1 MDQQIDVCDKYSKPR
16 NANSPA
22 HANTLPACN
31 RLTRGVDEY
40 VIPATTGDSL
50 NLSVIQSF
58 TKHTPYVL
66 RTLRSAVPPNA
77 YPSIS
82 SLNKLKTQ
90 ITYHVAGNGAAGVFT
105 NLDILVTPGSGAAL
119 QLILKTF
126 AERDSPVIIAHPN
139 YPGFAHDAHATT
151 TMVKYVRC
159 HNGDEKDLS
168 YLEAALESVYTPAGG
183 KADGFGAPI
192 VYLSNPNLP
201 IGYSM
206 DQHTILHFKSLTRR
220 WPSVVWIVDE
230 AYAEWTFTENN
241 YVDCANVIVVRTFSK
256 AFAAAGI
263 RVGYM
268 MVNHSLSKH
277 ISKHMCTKAIPGVNI
292 DTALAI
298 MQDRQHYLTAAKS
311 DLTRWAKW
319 VRSVNQL
326 AEHST
331 WFDPVTY
338 SGKVPFIIL
347 PTKDAPYL
355 CDVMEYHG
363 IMVRD
368 KTKDLG
374 FGCVRI
380 CLADDDALAKVYSVL
395 DGLCTSPEKIA
406 HVKHWFVDIDKTIRE
421 SYGSPVPKS
430 LVYCIN
436 SLAKRS
442 NITFI
447 TDNRAGH
454 DTVKRYMKAQDIRYT
469 RIITPAK
476 TAGITLTPSEQSE
489 GYKILDDSVILVKFP
504 RVSTRLMLAIKKTRH
519 VQVIETDMWDDA
531 EETHQH
537 TATTASNLDAEVNRH
552 ACRGLKVPA
561 VGSFLKLIP
570 HDYKLGVFGKQTLNV
585 NRPQGEVAIMVGD
598 SNSDYLFARRNGM
611 TFIKVRTPADT
622 LAIMKSIT

>member
-1 MDQQIDVCDKYSKPR
+1 MGDTRKSALLQS
-16 NANSPA
+16 N
-22 HANTLPACN
+22 LPTCN
-31 RLTRGVDEY
+31 LLTSMLDAY
-40 VIPATTGDSL
+40 VIPATTGDNL

-66 RTLRSAVPPNA
+66 RTLRSPVPPNA

-90 ITYHVAGNGAAGVFT
+90 IAYHVGGGAGTSQLANI
-105 NLDILVTPGSGAAL
+105 DILVTPGSGSAL

-159 HNGDEKDLS
+159 HNGDEKDLQR
-168 YLEAALESVYTPAGG
+168 LEDTLKDTSHHNPNNGRAGG
-183 KADGFGAPI
+183 SPI

-206 DQHTILHFKSLTRR
+206 DQQTIHYFKSLARR
-220 WPSVVWIVDE
+220 WPGVVWIVDE

-241 YVDCANVIVVRTFSK
+241 YVDCANIIVVRTFSK

-268 MVNHSLSKH
+268 MVNKALSKD

-298 MQDRQHYLTAAKS
+298 MQDRQHYLEAAKS

-319 VRSVNQL
+319 VQSVNQL
-326 AEHST
+326 AAHST
-331 WFDPVTY
+331 WFGTVTY
-338 SGKVPFIIL
+338 SGTVPFIIL
-347 PTKDAPYL
+347 PTKDAPYM
-355 CDVMEYHG
+355 CDVMTYHG

-380 CLADDDALAKVYSVL
+380 CLADDEALARVYSVL

-421 SYGSPVPKS
+421 SYGSPVSKP

-454 DTVKRYMKAQDIRYT
+454 DTVKRYMKAQDILYT

-504 RVSTRLMLAIKKTRH
+504 RISTRLMLAIKKTRH

-531 EETHQH
+531 AETHQ
-537 TATTASNLDAEVNRH
+537 ASTTASDEAMDRRE
-552 ACRGLKVPA
+552 CKGLKVPA
-561 VGSFLKLIP
+561 VGAFLKLIP

-585 NRPQGEVAIMVGD
+585 NRPRGEVAIMVGD

-611 TFIKVRTPADT
+611 TFIKVQTPADT